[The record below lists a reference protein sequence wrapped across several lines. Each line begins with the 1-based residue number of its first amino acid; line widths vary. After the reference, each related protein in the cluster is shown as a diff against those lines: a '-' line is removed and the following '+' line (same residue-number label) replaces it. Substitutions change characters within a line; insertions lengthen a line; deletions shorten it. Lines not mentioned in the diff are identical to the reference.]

1 MTALN
6 KELIMVTLPA
16 ISWFLFALGGTRIAE
31 DNSIQG
37 QKWIR
42 RFLLPAVYSLYCFF
56 LVDWLKASMVTA
68 IAIPT
73 FCLGYG
79 IGKSYLYRFLVGC
92 GYALISLPLGIS
104 WWNLVT
110 AVGFIVVF
118 KLANTQL
125 TRKMFIW
132 KICEGIFGLTIGIQ
146 LSYSLMGK
154 GILFNF

>member
-1 MTALN
+1 MN
-6 KELIMVTLPA
+6 KELIMVALPA
-16 ISWFLFALGGTRIAE
+16 ISWLLFSLGGTRIAE

-42 RFLLPAVYSLYCFF
+42 RFVLPGVYFLFCLF
-56 LVDWLKASMVTA
+56 LVGWIKASIVTA
-68 IAIPT
+68 IAIPA

-79 IGKSYLYRFLVGC
+79 MGKSYIYRFMVGC
-92 GYALISLPLGIS
+92 GYALISLPIGIS

-110 AVGFIVVF
+110 AITFIALF

-132 KICEGIFGLTIGIQ
+132 KICEGAFGLTIGIE
-146 LSYSLMGK
+146 LAYSLMGK
-154 GILFNF
+154 GIIW